1 VFTGGVIVTQDFLH
15 TFGLNGN
22 NSMIGTV
29 TALRDIGCFVG
40 AILAVMIGDLLGR
53 KKTILLGT

>member
-1 VFTGGVIVTQDFLH
+1 
-15 TFGLNGN
+15 
-22 NSMIGTV
+22 MIGTV

-53 KKTILLGT
+53 KKTILLGTCIMIIGAILQIVAFSVPVMIVG